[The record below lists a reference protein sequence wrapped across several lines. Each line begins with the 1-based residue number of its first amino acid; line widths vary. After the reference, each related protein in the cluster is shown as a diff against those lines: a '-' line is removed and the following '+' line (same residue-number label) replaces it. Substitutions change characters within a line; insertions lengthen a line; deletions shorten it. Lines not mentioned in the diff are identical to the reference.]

1 MSYEYRVHSQIVKA
15 PVLLW
20 ALLLPWTCLP
30 TSMRAEARTVD
41 LELVLA
47 VDVSGS
53 MSRTELLLQRH
64 GYIAALRSE
73 DIPSAL
79 AIRGAVALAYME
91 WAGANE
97 QRIVVPWTMVSSAAD
112 ADRFADGL
120 AASPLYPS
128 FKSPPWG
135 SGTSLSR
142 ALTFAAALFSA
153 GTEANRTI
161 DISGNGPNDSGGSL
175 ALARERLISKGI
187 TINGLPIVRP
197 GRGPD
202 FPLSVY
208 YEDCV
213 IGGPGAFAITVDDPS
228 LFAHTIRRKLVLEI
242 ASAGLIIPATFV
254 SAGPP
259 RVDCD
264 PLIGPAGK

>member
-1 MSYEYRVHSQIVKA
+1 
-15 PVLLW
+15 
-20 ALLLPWTCLP
+20 
-30 TSMRAEARTVD
+30 MR
-41 LELVLA
+41 
-47 VDVSGS
+47 
-53 MSRTELLLQRH
+53 
-64 GYIAALRSE
+64 
-73 DIPSAL
+73 
-79 AIRGAVALAYME
+79 
-91 WAGANE
+91 
-97 QRIVVPWTMVSSAAD
+97 SSAVV
-112 ADRFADGL
+112 
-120 AASPLYPS
+120 
-128 FKSPPWG
+128 W
-135 SGTSLSR
+135 
-142 ALTFAAALFSA
+142 
-153 GTEANRTI
+153 TI

-175 ALARERLISKGI
+175 AVARDRLISKGI

-228 LFAHTIRRKLVLEI
+228 LFAHTILRKLVLEI